1 MAEAVRERAVSAREL
16 AEASLELA
24 AADRTGA
31 VWLLTEERARREAD
45 AVDRT
50 VAAGGD
56 PGPLAGVPV
65 GWKDLIDTAG
75 IRTTF
80 GSAVYRDRVP
90 DRDADVV
97 ERHTA
102 AGAVTVAK
110 LATHELAWGTT
121 TQNPHFGDCRNPYD
135 TSRVPGGS
143 SGGSAAALAARLVGL
158 APGTDTGGSIRCPPP
173 AAGWSASS
181 RPSAGSAWPASTP
194 SASRSITAARWRGQ
208 CATAPDRWR

>member
-45 AVDRT
+45 AVDRA
-50 VAAGGD
+50 VAAGSD

-102 AGAVTVAK
+102 AGRS
-110 LATHELAWGTT
+110 
-121 TQNPHFGDCRNPYD
+121 D
-135 TSRVPGGS
+135 GGQ
-143 SGGSAAALAARLVGL
+143 
-158 APGTDTGGSIRCPPP
+158 
-173 AAGWSASS
+173 AGHA
-181 RPSAGSAWPASTP
+181 
-194 SASRSITAARWRGQ
+194 
-208 CATAPDRWR
+208 